1 MQYYVHLMYMNLRH
15 WSTFD
20 GEMSARNVCEHFP
33 ISNACMRGLS
43 MIISLEKP
51 AKILRR
57 KCGRHVLEAELSPSS
72 PLPAATGPLLSVP
85 ASPLFTGFCS
95 GIASHGFQCN
105 GNSLKKKLGPVSQV
119 FFIAAIRSIL

>member
-1 MQYYVHLMYMNLRH
+1 MCWKLNYVDNA
-15 WSTFD
+15 FQV
-20 GEMSARNVCEHFP
+20 NVHE
-33 ISNACMRGLS
+33 R
-43 MIISLEKP
+43 
-51 AKILRR
+51 
-57 KCGRHVLEAELSPSS
+57 SPSS

-105 GNSLKKKLGPVSQV
+105 GNSLKKKLGPVNQV